1 MENKIDNFSSLSV
14 EYGVSTPIY
23 DIDKIQMNLFESMN
37 GKKMILDDRE
47 TFDNV
52 KFIGEMN
59 LLIINLKNY
68 FKNTQ
73 PIPEVVTK

>member
-1 MENKIDNFSSLSV
+1 
-14 EYGVSTPIY
+14 
-23 DIDKIQMNLFESMN
+23 MNLFESMN

-73 PIPEVVTK
+73 PIPEVVAK